1 LTPSEDPSSEGR
13 AEGDDV
19 VATYLE
25 MVRRYHRTLD
35 LMSDRGL
42 ADIDRLLA
50 DAEAYAAAVQRVSP
64 HGVVVDVG
72 TGAGLPAVVVA
83 ARVPGCRML
92 WVERR
97 QRRATFLR
105 MVAAQCAL
113 DRVAVHASD
122 VRSLTP
128 DDLPGPLAAVTAQ
141 AVAGWAELYR
151 WTRHLHGESVTLVA
165 RRGGQWETEV
175 QAFAER
181 LRAEVEVGGA
191 ARLGGGGTLVVLL
204 CRGGLPCP

>member
-1 LTPSEDPSSEGR
+1 VR

-19 VATYLE
+19 VATYVE

-42 ADIDRLLA
+42 ADIDRLVA
-50 DAEAYAAAVQRVSP
+50 DAEAYARAVRRVAP
-64 HGVVVDVG
+64 QGVIVDVG

-113 DRVAVHASD
+113 ARVAVHAAD
-122 VRSLTP
+122 VRAVTS

-141 AVAGWAELYR
+141 AVAGWAELYG
-151 WTRHLHGESVTLVA
+151 WTRHLHGEAVTLVA
-165 RRGGQWETEV
+165 RRGGDWEAEV
-175 QAFAER
+175 RAFAER
-181 LRAEVEVGGA
+181 LQAEVEVGGA
-191 ARLGGGGTLVVLL
+191 APLGGGGTLVVLL